1 MSTSQFRRDRYHSEV
16 IVLLLLAALPV
27 LAETWDRFR
36 GPNGSGVFESAAF
49 PAEFGPGKNLV
60 WKTELPAGLSS
71 PVLDEQRI
79 FLTAADKGELVTLCL
94 DRTSGRVLWR
104 RGVSRVRTEKLHEL
118 NHASAASVALASNRV
133 IAFFGDFGLVAY
145 DRDGSER
152 WRILMGPFT
161 NLYGMGASPIV
172 TQGKII
178 LVCDQSKDSFIA
190 AFDPANGKQLWR
202 TARPEAISGHST
214 PIVLGKL
221 VIAPG
226 SFRMDA
232 YEVGTGRIAWT
243 AEGLPSEMKS
253 VPVVDGSTIYIHGFN
268 TPDNDPGRLPAIPP
282 FAEVL
287 PASDADKDGMI
298 SKAEAPTPRSRS
310 NFEYIDLDSNGQV
323 NEEEWA
329 LYRRTMQAENALL
342 AFDISGARPVLR
354 WKFQRSI
361 PQLPS
366 PLVYRSVI
374 YLVNESGILTTLDAT
389 TGKLH
394 KQARLRAASDR
405 YYASP
410 IAADGKVIIASHSGV
425 VSVLEAGPEQKLLAV
440 NDLGEEILATPAL
453 APGRLYLRTAGAL
466 WCFGDSQVGRAQ
478 R

>member
-1 MSTSQFRRDRYHSEV
+1 MIF
-16 IVLLLLAALPV
+16 VLLLVALQGW
-27 LAETWDRFR
+27 AETWDRFR
-36 GPNGSGVFESAAF
+36 GPNGSGVLESGAF
-49 PAEFGPGKNLV
+49 PAEFGPAKNLV

-71 PVLDEQRI
+71 PVLDERNI
-79 FLTAADKGELVTLCL
+79 FLTGADQGELVTLCL
-94 DRTSGRVLWR
+94 DRISGRVLWR
-104 RGVSRVRTEKLHEL
+104 RAVSRVRTEKLHEL
-118 NHASAASVALASNRV
+118 NHASAASVALTSNRV
-133 IAFFGDFGLVAY
+133 ISFFGDFGLVAY
-145 DRDGSER
+145 DRDGSEK
-152 WRILMGPFT
+152 WRVPMGPFT
-161 NLYGMGASPIV
+161 NLYGMGASPILAD
-172 TQGKII
+172 GKIV

-190 AFDPANGKQLWR
+190 AFDPASGKQLWR

-232 YEVGTGRIAWT
+232 YDAATGRIAWT

-253 VPVVDGSTIYIHGFN
+253 VPVVEGSMIYIHGFN
-268 TPDNDPGRLPAIPP
+268 TPDNDHGRLPKIPP
-282 FAEVL
+282 FADVL
-287 PASDADKDGMI
+287 PASDTDKDGLI
-298 SKAEAPTPRSRS
+298 SKAEAPTPHSRRG
-310 NFEYIDLDSNGQV
+310 FDYIDLDSNGKLT
-323 NEEEWA
+323 EEEWG

-366 PLVYRSVI
+366 PLIYRGVVYLI
-374 YLVNESGILTTLDAT
+374 NEAGILTTLDAA

-394 KQARLRAASDR
+394 KQARLRAVSDR
-405 YYASP
+405 YYSSP
-410 IAADGKVIIASHSGV
+410 IAADGKVVIASHAGV
-425 VSVLEAGPEQKLLAV
+425 VSVLAAGADQQPLAA

-453 APGRLYLRTAGAL
+453 APGHLYLRTAHAL
-466 WCFGDSQVGRAQ
+466 WCFGNAKIGRAQ

>member
-1 MSTSQFRRDRYHSEV
+1 MSPLYHSCV
-16 IVLLLLAALPV
+16 IVLLLLAALPL

-36 GPNGSGVFESAAF
+36 GPNGSGVLESAAF
-49 PAEFGPGKNLV
+49 PAEFGPSKNFV
-60 WKTELPAGLSS
+60 WKTAVPPGLSS
-71 PVLDEQRI
+71 PVLDERRI
-79 FLTAADKGELVTLCL
+79 YLTAADRGELVTLCL
-94 DRTSGRVLWR
+94 DRVSGRVLWR
-104 RGVSRVRTEKLHEL
+104 QTVSRVRTEKLHEL

-133 IAFFGDFGLVAY
+133 ISFFGDFGLVAY
-145 DRDGSER
+145 DRDGGER
-152 WRILMGPFT
+152 WRIPMGPFT
-161 NLYGMGASPIV
+161 NLYGMGASPVV

-190 AFDPANGKQLWR
+190 AFDPANGRQLWR

-214 PIVLGKL
+214 PIVLGNL

-232 YEVGTGRIAWT
+232 YAVATGRIAWT

-253 VPVVDGSTIYIHGFN
+253 VPVMDGSMIYIHGFN
-268 TPDNDPGRLPAIPP
+268 TPDNDAGRLPKIPA
-282 FAEVL
+282 FADVL
-287 PASDADKDGMI
+287 PASDADKDGLI
-298 SKAEAPTPRSRS
+298 SKAEAPTPHSRRG
-310 NFEYIDLDSNGQV
+310 FEYIDLDSNGKL

-342 AFDISGARPVLR
+342 AFDLSGARPILR

-366 PLVYRSVI
+366 PLVYRGVI
-374 YLVNESGILTTLDAT
+374 YLINESGILTTLDAA

-394 KQARLRAASDR
+394 KQARLRAVSDR
-405 YYASP
+405 YYSSP
-410 IAADGKVIIASHSGV
+410 IAGDGKVMFASHAGV
-425 VSVLEAGPEQKLLAV
+425 VSVLAAGADQRSLAV
-440 NDLGEEILATPAL
+440 NDLKEEILATPAL
-453 APGRLYLRTAGAL
+453 APGRLYLRTAQAL
-466 WCFGDSQVGRAQ
+466 WCFGNAEVGRTQ

>member
-1 MSTSQFRRDRYHSEV
+1 M
-16 IVLLLLAALPV
+16 IVLLLLVALPA

-36 GPNGSGVFESAAF
+36 GPNGSGVFDSATF
-49 PAEFGPGKNLV
+49 PAEFGPTKNLV
-60 WKTELPAGLSS
+60 WKTEVPPGLSS
-71 PVLDEQRI
+71 PVLDERRI

-94 DRTSGRVLWR
+94 DRATGRMLWR
-104 RGVSRVRTEKLHEL
+104 HAVSRVRTEKLHEL
-118 NHASAASVALASNRV
+118 NHASAASMALTPNRV
-133 IAFFGDFGLVAY
+133 ISFFGDFGLVAY
-145 DRDGSER
+145 DRDGGEK
-152 WRILMGPFT
+152 WRIPMGPFT
-161 NLYGMGASPIV
+161 NLYGMGASPIIAD
-172 TQGKII
+172 GKII

-190 AFDPANGKQLWR
+190 AFDPATGKQLWR

-232 YEVGTGRIAWT
+232 YDAATGHIAWT

-268 TPDNDPGRLPAIPP
+268 TPDNDPGRLPSIPR
-282 FAEVL
+282 FADVL

-298 SKAEAPTPRSRS
+298 SKVEAPTPRSRS
-310 NFEYIDLDSNGQV
+310 NFEYIDLDSNGKV

-342 AFDISGARPVLR
+342 AFDISGARPALR

-366 PLVYRSVI
+366 PLVYRGVI
-374 YLVNESGILTTLDAT
+374 YMVSEAGIVTTLDAV

-394 KQARLRAASDR
+394 KQARLRTASDR

-410 IAADGKVIIASHSGV
+410 IAADGKVIIASHAGV

-440 NDLGEEILATPAL
+440 SDLGEEILATPAL
-453 APGRLYLRTAGAL
+453 APGRLYFRTARAL
-466 WCFGDSQVGRAQ
+466 WCFGNAEVRRAQ